1 MRFFII
7 TAIVMIIVSLSAI
20 GQENTPISP
29 LSDGH
34 RDVRVYV
41 ATDVAATTVFGDAAG
56 LFSMRG
62 AVVFNSRWSVGLR
75 ATALWY
81 DKALNQLSA
90 EGTYHFNVGY
100 AGIYVERAFPL
111 GDAIN
116 LSLSIFTGTGV
127 AEYLYDK
134 EYRKDMLWT
143 EEVIDRTTFA
153 VFEPGVEISVRLSRS
168 MWLGAHGSIRNTS
181 PIELLGTPE
190 GVLRKASGGLTL
202 KYEVF

>member
-1 MRFFII
+1 MKYFII
-7 TAIVMIIVSLSAI
+7 TGIVMIMLSLSAI
-20 GQENTPISP
+20 GQVNSPTTPTPQSNKDITA
-29 LSDGH
+29 
-34 RDVRVYV
+34 YV
-41 ATDVAATTVFGDAAG
+41 ATDLSATTVFGDAAG

-62 AVVFNSRWSVGLR
+62 AIVFNKRWGIGLR
-75 ATALWY
+75 GTALWY
-81 DKALNQLSA
+81 DKTLDQLST

-100 AGIYVERAFPL
+100 AGIYVERSFPI
-111 GDAIN
+111 GTAVN

-153 VFEPGVEISVRLSRS
+153 VFEPGIELSLRITGNL
-168 MWLGAHGSIRNTS
+168 MLGAHGSIRNTS
-181 PIELLGTPE
+181 PIELLGTSE
-190 GVLRKASGGLTL
+190 NVLRKASGGLTL